1 LKQHLSGS
9 VIVRLL
15 VDMRGSVRDVQVV
28 KSTPPG
34 VFDGAVVTAVK
45 RWLYQPALVNGK
57 PVETHVQLTMR
68 FLPDIYGP
76 PPSPGLAAGAV
87 APVAH
92 PASGASFDHM
102 VEELKK
108 QLASGP

>member
-1 LKQHLSGS
+1 LKQHLSGT
-9 VIVRLL
+9 VVVRFL

-28 KSTPPG
+28 KSTTPG

-57 PVETHVQLTMR
+57 PVEAHLQLIMR
-68 FLPDIYGP
+68 FSPDIYGP
-76 PPSPGLAAGAV
+76 PPNPGLAAGAV
-87 APVAH
+87 APAAH
-92 PASGASFDHM
+92 PAGHASFDHM